1 MKYLITESQFDK
13 VVFKYLDNQDFVIR
27 NSTKTSFGVSNIIH
41 FLNSSGDLSTD
52 SLINFY
58 RDGECFINFELID
71 EVAKFFSLDFNDS
84 KYIIGRWVEKTLDVK
99 VFEVS
104 IR

>member
-13 VVFKYLDNQDFVIR
+13 MIFKYLDNQDFVIKK
-27 NSTKTSFGVSNIIH
+27 SVKTSFGVSNITH
-41 FLNSSGDLSTD
+41 FLNSSGDLAAD

-71 EVAKFFSLDFNDS
+71 EIAKFFSLDFNDS
-84 KYIIGRWVEKTLDVK
+84 KYVIARWVQNKLDTRVG
-99 VFEVS
+99 EVYV
-104 IR
+104 R

>member
-1 MKYLITESQFDK
+1 MKYLITESQLDK
-13 VVFKYLDNQDFVIR
+13 VIFKYLDNQNFIIR

-41 FLNSSGDLSTD
+41 FLKSESSFRAD

-71 EVAKFFSLDFNDS
+71 EIAKFFSMDFDDS
-84 KYIIGRWVEKTLDVK
+84 KYVIARWVGHKLDTGVG
-99 VFEVS
+99 EVHV
-104 IR
+104 R

>member
-1 MKYLITESQFDK
+1 MKYLIKESQINN
-13 VVFKYLDNQDFVIR
+13 VIFKYLDNQDFVIR

-41 FLNSSGDLSTD
+41 FLKSESSFRSD

-71 EVAKFFSLDFNDS
+71 EIATFFSLDFIDS
-84 KYIIGRWVEKTLDVK
+84 KYVIGRWVEHTLDERVQ
-99 VFEVS
+99 EVHV
-104 IR
+104 R

>member
-13 VVFKYLDNQDFVIR
+13 VVFKYLDNQDFVIKK
-27 NSTKTSFGVSNIIH
+27 SIKTSFGVSIITH
-41 FLNSSGDLSTD
+41 FVNSEGDLAVD

-71 EVAKFFSLDFNDS
+71 EIAKFFSLDFNDS

-99 VFEVS
+99 VFEVL